1 MARTTLVTPCAMCRK
16 RSAMTGRAYCDHK
29 SCFKKF
35 GLGTERDQE
44 WITAAHFDLKLNH
57 EIRVWSAQK
66 TRLAHQEVSN
76 KFTEMLRRYV
86 DEKYK
91 NEDAKYLNPV
101 SEENEGIQME
111 YEEVAAP

>member
-1 MARTTLVTPCAMCRK
+1 
-16 RSAMTGRAYCDHK
+16 MTGRAYCDHK